1 MEDLQAWKATDNAK
15 QIGGQ
20 VYFWGATIQ
29 MMAYAA
35 VAYTLNLVAPFDRTD
50 AFARSMLYG
59 FDVIINEDLSRSLG
73 ALAVAGAFIAFVA
86 GIGRNN
92 GLHIHFRKIESPL
105 MGRLKF
111 LVPSIAASITM
122 TAIMYFGNKSN
133 SSNEE
138 GLALIWFVS
147 GIIIFYIPSIFTSS
161 AFYLVAEV
169 YIRRMKEDLAR
180 QAQPKTMENQ
190 I

>member
-1 MEDLQAWKATDNAK
+1 MEDLQAWKTTEKAK

-35 VAYTLNLVAPFDRTD
+35 VAYTLNLVDPFDRTD
-50 AFARSMLYG
+50 ALARGLLDG
-59 FDVIINEDLSRSLG
+59 FDVIINEDLSRCLW
-73 ALAVAGAFIAFVA
+73 ALAVAGAFVGFVA
-86 GIGRNN
+86 GIGRND

-105 MGRLKF
+105 MGRLRF
-111 LVPSIAASITM
+111 LIPAAAASITM
-122 TAIMYFGNKSN
+122 SAIMYFGNRSH
-133 SSNEE
+133 SRDEE
-138 GLALIWFVS
+138 ILALIWFVS
-147 GIIIFYIPSIFTSS
+147 GIIIFYIPTIFTGS

-169 YIRRMKEDLAR
+169 YIRRMKEDMAR
-180 QAQPKTMENQ
+180 QAQPKTLQDQ